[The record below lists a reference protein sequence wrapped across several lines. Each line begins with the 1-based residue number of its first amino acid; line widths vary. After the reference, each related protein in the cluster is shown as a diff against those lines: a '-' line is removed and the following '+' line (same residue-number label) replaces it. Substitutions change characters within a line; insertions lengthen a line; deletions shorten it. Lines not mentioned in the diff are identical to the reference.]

1 MFDDDEEG
9 ILSRKYKHIVLFML
23 SSMLLTQIDHV
34 LAETSMPAQVS
45 SKRSDSS
52 VTPPATSEKSSD
64 PSHASDQ
71 KSKSESTSTISDA
84 SEETA
89 SSGAAS
95 SASQSIASQKSSTT
109 KQTDT
114 NKLKLF
120 SATATDDILPA
131 AGTWQED
138 SSFKSIDNTNVLGIA
153 GQFTIFAGEIDS
165 TKNPVLGNF
174 ATSNFKTSAHK
185 NNGSIGLSYLQNF
198 PTNSGEP
205 WASVSFGGKQLIL
218 GQQVHYENKG
228 NKPLINGFNIQDIP
242 SEGFRQDVPGS
253 QFINIATEL
262 TRLSNNAKSI
272 AEYSKVLS
280 ITGPDWNRR
289 VDTTSITATGNVKYI
304 TLKKSD
310 LSTAGGQTIHIDGL
324 QKDQRVALTID
335 TSAIDVDINFRSMS
349 FALDK
354 NANQNILFNF
364 YDFKNNMPYKGQIF
378 WNESQTQSQYAL
390 FAPLATVTLGQGQF
404 KGNIVANK
412 LIIDYMGGG
421 SGNFPDIPV
430 PSSKPPEPSKS
441 LISVPNVAFSN
452 LTLFSTD
459 KVTGSWTDEF
469 KLQGKK
475 DKEVKINLTLDTPFT
490 MSNGVK
496 ADKVTW
502 ELRRSDYETN
512 QLVTTSQDMT
522 NTAAQI
528 SYWPGQTGDQ
538 QDVLKDWGWNQ
549 AHKTNNF
556 YDLIIGNLKSVTNSG
571 DYKATLR
578 WTIVNGPS

>member
-1 MFDDDEEG
+1 M
-9 ILSRKYKHIVLFML
+9 
-23 SSMLLTQIDHV
+23 
-34 LAETSMPAQVS
+34 
-45 SKRSDSS
+45 
-52 VTPPATSEKSSD
+52 
-64 PSHASDQ
+64 
-71 KSKSESTSTISDA
+71 
-84 SEETA
+84 
-89 SSGAAS
+89 
-95 SASQSIASQKSSTT
+95 
-109 KQTDT
+109 
-114 NKLKLF
+114 
-120 SATATDDILPA
+120 
-131 AGTWQED
+131 
-138 SSFKSIDNTNVLGIA
+138 
-153 GQFTIFAGEIDS
+153 
-165 TKNPVLGNF
+165 
-174 ATSNFKTSAHK
+174 
-185 NNGSIGLSYLQNF
+185 
-198 PTNSGEP
+198 
-205 WASVSFGGKQLIL
+205 
-218 GQQVHYENKG
+218 HYENKG

-378 WNESQTQSQYAL
+378 WSESQTQSQYAL